1 MNGILDFVNKRIQ
14 HVESSA
20 TSSMGL
26 GRILELN
33 LMKFEIEKLLKNEKQ
48 QQISEPDIKA

>member
-1 MNGILDFVNKRIQ
+1 MKELYEFINSRIE
-14 HVESSA
+14 HVENSA

-33 LMKFEIEKLLKNEKQ
+33 HVKFKLEELLKNEKQ
-48 QQISEPDIKA
+48 

>member
-1 MNGILDFVNKRIQ
+1 MKELYEFINKRIQ
-14 HVESSA
+14 HIESSA
-20 TSSMGL
+20 TSSIGL

-33 LMKFEIEKLLKNEKQ
+33 HMKFEIEKLLKNEKQ

>member
-1 MNGILDFVNKRIQ
+1 MKELYEFINKRIE
-14 HVESSA
+14 HIENSA

-33 LMKFEIEKLLKNEKQ
+33 IIKFKVE
-48 QQISEPDIKA
+48 

>member
-1 MNGILDFVNKRIQ
+1 MKEIYEFVNNRIEN
-14 HVESSA
+14 VENSA

-33 LMKFEIEKLLKNEKQ
+33 LMKFKIEELLKNEK
-48 QQISEPDIKA
+48 